1 MTITMVE
8 QRLLA
13 IPTTAISDATGGHTN
28 VAATIKPI
36 ADHFKIA
43 GRALTVRLPDGEN
56 GAVLEA
62 ISKARKG
69 DILVIDAKGNTNRAV
84 AGDFVMQLA
93 QGVGVQGFV
102 VDGVIRDLATARTI
116 DFPVFSLGTTVAAGN
131 KNGGG
136 VVGVPV
142 AIGGVVVESGAF
154 AEVLPGVDGLIHISQ
169 IADRRIEKVADAIKV
184 GDIVDAKITGI
195 DNEKQK
201 ISLSIRALLA
211 PASEEV
217 ESVEDDEDIEVEI
230 VSEDEAV
237 AEAEVP
243 ADAE

>member
-1 MTITMVE
+1 MTMTTVE

-13 IPTTAISDATGGHTN
+13 LPTTAISDATGGHTN
-28 VAATIKPI
+28 VAANIRPL

-62 ISKARKG
+62 ISKANKG

-102 VDGVIRDLATARTI
+102 VDGVIRDLAAARAI

-136 VVGVPV
+136 AVGGPV
-142 AIGGVVVESGAF
+142 AIGGVVVQSGDY
-154 AEVLPGVDGLIHISQ
+154 VI
-169 IADRRIEKVADAIKV
+169 
-184 GDIVDAKITGI
+184 GDIDGVIIVPQEDIEQIIEAAEAKV
-195 DNEKQK
+195 QK
-201 ISLSIRALLA
+201 DEAREQEALHNGEESIRAYLA
-211 PASEEV
+211 RV
-217 ESVEDDEDIEVEI
+217 VK
-230 VSEDEAV
+230 
-237 AEAEVP
+237 
-243 ADAE
+243 

>member
-1 MTITMVE
+1 MTMTTIAE
-8 QRLLA
+8 RLLA
-13 IPTTAISDATGGHTN
+13 LPTTAISDATGGHTN
-28 VAATIKPI
+28 VAASIRPL

-62 ISKARKG
+62 ISKANKG

-102 VDGVIRDLATARTI
+102 VDGVIRDLAAARAI

-136 VVGVPV
+136 AVGVPV
-142 AIGGVVVESGAF
+142 AVGGVVVQSGDY
-154 AEVLPGVDGLIHISQ
+154 VI
-169 IADRRIEKVADAIKV
+169 
-184 GDIVDAKITGI
+184 GDIDGVIIVPQADIEEIIEAAQAKVLKDEAREQEALHNG
-195 DNEKQK
+195 EQ
-201 ISLSIRALLA
+201 SIRAYLA
-211 PASEEV
+211 KV
-217 ESVEDDEDIEVEI
+217 VK
-230 VSEDEAV
+230 
-237 AEAEVP
+237 
-243 ADAE
+243 

>member
-1 MTITMVE
+1 MTMTTVE

-13 IPTTAISDATGGHTN
+13 LPTTAISDATGGHTN
-28 VAATIKPI
+28 VAAKIRPL

-62 ISKARKG
+62 ISKANKG

-102 VDGVIRDLATARTI
+102 VDGVIRDLAAARAI
-116 DFPVFSLGTTVAAGN
+116 DFPVFALGTTVAAGN

-136 VVGVPV
+136 AVGVPV
-142 AIGGVVVESGAF
+142 AVGGVVVQSGDY
-154 AEVLPGVDGLIHISQ
+154 VI
-169 IADRRIEKVADAIKV
+169 
-184 GDIVDAKITGI
+184 GDIDGVIIVPQEDIEQIIEAAETKV
-195 DNEKQK
+195 QK
-201 ISLSIRALLA
+201 DEAREQEALHNGEQSIRAYLA
-211 PASEEV
+211 KV
-217 ESVEDDEDIEVEI
+217 VK
-230 VSEDEAV
+230 
-237 AEAEVP
+237 
-243 ADAE
+243 